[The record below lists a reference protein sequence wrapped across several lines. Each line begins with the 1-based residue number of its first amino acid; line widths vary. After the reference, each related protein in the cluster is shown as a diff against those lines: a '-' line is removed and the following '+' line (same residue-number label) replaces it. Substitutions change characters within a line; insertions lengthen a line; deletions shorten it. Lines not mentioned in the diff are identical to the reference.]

1 MDNSVI
7 KQDFGMVGDLTTAF
21 RDYAI
26 KSRKDGS
33 LQL

>member
-21 RDYAI
+21 RDYG
-26 KSRKDGS
+26 RMDGS

>member
-7 KQDFGMVGDLTTAF
+7 KQEFGMVGGDLTTAF
-21 RDYAI
+21 RDYG
-26 KSRKDGS
+26 RMDGS